1 MVQESSTTGPEDGR
15 RKRSHASR
23 QRIVDAVRALI
34 REGQVAP
41 SAEDVAARADVGLR
55 TVFRHFEDM
64 DSLYREVSAATFAEV
79 APLLAAPVPAGSLDE
94 RLRATIE
101 QRAAV
106 FEAIMPFKIA
116 GEAQRHRSK
125 FLRQDH
131 DGLVQ
136 LQRTRLRA
144 VLPSDVRAD
153 RPTFD
158 LLELLL
164 SFEAWRRL
172 RHDQH
177 LSVAS
182 AKRALSVGT
191 SALLAAVPS

>member
-1 MVQESSTTGPEDGR
+1 MRQGSGTTGPEDGR
-15 RKRSHASR
+15 RKRSFASR

-34 REGQVAP
+34 REGAVAP

-55 TVFRHFEDM
+55 SVFRHFEDM

-79 APLLAAPVPAGSLDE
+79 APLLAAPVPEGTLDE
-94 RLRATIE
+94 RLRATIA

-116 GEAQRHRSK
+116 GEAQRHRSE
-125 FLRQDH
+125 FLRRDH
-131 DGLVQ
+131 EGLVR
-136 LQRTRLRA
+136 LQRERLRA
-144 VLPSDVRAD
+144 VLPPAIRAK
-153 RPTFD
+153 RPLFD

-177 LSVAS
+177 LSVAA
-182 AKRALSVGT
+182 AKRALFAGA
-191 SALLAAVPS
+191 SALLGAVPS